1 MKVYLRLNEVGVV
14 LDITTEETEHLFC
27 EVDEDVSIEEIKE
40 QSGFNSS
47 TLKWDNSCL
56 IEVEVNKVDLLEK
69 QVQALTE
76 QLEFRDEL
84 IQEMALMIYE

>member
-14 LDITTEETEHLFC
+14 LDITTEETEHLYC
-27 EVDEDVSIEEIKE
+27 EVDEEASIEEIKE
-40 QSGFNSS
+40 LTGFNNS
-47 TLKWDNSCL
+47 TLKWDNNCL